1 MASGAVASSRINYNF
16 NGVRF
21 HARTVEEYRQ
31 AKRIDTIYSF
41 AEGFLILVTGVVFVF
56 GGLFCLF
63 RGKND
68 SL

>member
-31 AKRIDTIYSF
+31 AKRIDTMYDVVSAF
-41 AEGFLILVTGVVFVF
+41 FFLVLLIAFVTG
-56 GGLFCLF
+56 GLHILW
-63 RGKND
+63 KLNE
-68 SL
+68 